1 MGAEDAPDLVGRLI
15 DRTGGDAGEGR
26 EPLGA
31 ARPVETGIPN
41 DRSGHRSNRLPQIVL
56 SLQ

>member
-1 MGAEDAPDLVGRLI
+1 MGTENASDLVGRLI
-15 DRTGGDAGEGR
+15 DRVGGNAGEGR

-41 DRSGHRSNRLPQIVL
+41 DRSGHRSNRLPKIVL